1 MNDEQLSALMD
12 DELPADASR
21 EAIEQLLAES
31 DSRAIWG
38 RYHLIGDA
46 LRGTAPA
53 ARLPADNVVAFP
65 GPARRR
71 LSRTGVG
78 LAAAAALAAVALIIS
93 PPAPQNSTP
102 SGFATLPA
110 TAKTENIVLAGNIR
124 DDLSSTTP
132 VNQTTIVQAD
142 EAQQRMN
149 PYLTNFNEQ
158 RARQRTPGVHPYVR
172 IVGYETH

>member
-21 EAIEQLLAES
+21 EAIEQLLTES
-31 DSRAIWG
+31 DARAIWG

-65 GPARRR
+65 GPARPP

-78 LAAAAALAAVALIIS
+78 LAAAAALAAVALIIL

-102 SGFATLPA
+102 SDFAVLPA
-110 TAKTENIVLAGNIR
+110 TAKTENIALAGSIR
-124 DDLSSTTP
+124 DDLPSITP
-132 VNQTTIVQAD
+132 VNQITIVKAD

>member
-21 EAIEQLLAES
+21 AAIEQLLAASE
-31 DSRAIWG
+31 SRATWG

-53 ARLPADNVVAFP
+53 APLVANNVVAFP
-65 GPARRR
+65 KRARRLVSR
-71 LSRTGVG
+71 LGVG
-78 LAAAAALAAVALIIS
+78 LAAAAALAAVALIALA
-93 PPAPQNSTP
+93 PAPLNSTP
-102 SGFATLPA
+102 GGFAVTPQAPA
-110 TAKTENIVLAGNIR
+110 MDPLR
-124 DDLSSTTP
+124 DDPYSTDI
-132 VNQTTIVQAD
+132 VNQTAIVKAD

-158 RARQRTPGVHPYVR
+158 RARQRSPGVHPYVR